1 MQELNI
7 PPEKL
12 FGTSDDVKI
21 FIKGIETKVINMSD
35 EHGDFLAILATDP
48 ALSDICVDI
57 VLGKAIY
64 EIDYM
69 KYQGHIAVIKAY
81 YH

>member
-1 MQELNI
+1 
-7 PPEKL
+7 
-12 FGTSDDVKI
+12 
-21 FIKGIETKVINMSD
+21 MSD

-48 ALSDICVDI
+48 ALSDICGDI